1 MADADER
8 LLVEAAQRDPSR
20 FADLY
25 ERHFERVY
33 AFVVRRVRER
43 DAAEELT
50 AEVFHRA
57 LAHLPTFRPR
67 GAPFGAWLFSIAR
80 NALIDRAKLGA
91 REVVDSER
99 LPDRGADPDADE
111 ELDRV
116 EALARLFRFV
126 DELPAD
132 QRTVIVDRF
141 VDERSIRDTA
151 ARLGRSEGAIK
162 QLQVRALETL
172 RKRMHRSAE
181 RRDG

>member
-1 MADADER
+1 MAGADER

-33 AFVVRRVRER
+33 AFVVRRVRDR

-57 LAHLPTFRPR
+57 LAHLSRFELR

-80 NALIDRAKLGA
+80 NALIDRAKLA
-91 REVVDSER
+91 TREVVDSER
-99 LPDRGADPDADE
+99 VPDLGGGPDADA

-116 EALARLFRFV
+116 DELARLFRFV
-126 DELPAD
+126 DDLPGD

-141 VDERSIRDTA
+141 VEERSIRETA
-151 ARLGRSEGAIK
+151 ARLGRTEGAIK
-162 QLQVRALETL
+162 QLQLRAI
-172 RKRMHRSAE
+172 
-181 RRDG
+181 